1 MRPRPAVRVFRML
14 RWAAAL
20 AVLAY
25 VVWFLLRNKSQLASL
40 RNLSAPLLAVLFLV
54 TILNNLLYIFRFRHV
69 VRKKTGLQIPFRSW
83 VRFFLISRL
92 FSLMAGQTGNLYR
105 AWVFKKEYSV
115 SIAKFLASALFITW
129 LDTCLFL
136 LFGAVVIAAAAPH
149 LEVLGI
155 NAALLIL
162 AVLVCFVVVPLLL
175 GKLLGS
181 VHLSGRLSG
190 WAHRRF
196 LELSSAILTGL
207 KDPVFLLILSSGGF
221 LSFLFSAAV
230 IFGCFYGLG
239 LPIDPSGVALFLAV
253 LGLCNRIVITPGGNL
268 GIKELA
274 YGFLAEQLHIGMA
287 EGILVSLL
295 SRIIT
300 MVVTI
305 GLGLAAGGWHLIKHP
320 PDGSSANST
329 PGSSSV

>member
-1 MRPRPAVRVFRML
+1 MGSRPAVRIFRML

-25 VVWFLLRNKSQLASL
+25 VVWFLLQNKSQLASL
-40 RNLSAPLLAVLFLV
+40 RHLSAPLLAVLFLV
-54 TILNNLLYIFRFRHV
+54 TILNNLLYIVRFRQV

-92 FSLMAGQTGNLYR
+92 FSMMAGQTGNLYR

-149 LEVLGI
+149 LEVAGV

-162 AVLVCFVVVPLLL
+162 AVLAGFVVVPLLL

-181 VHLSGRLSG
+181 VHFSGRLGG

-207 KDPVFLLILSSGGF
+207 KDPVFLLILSAGGF

-239 LPIDPSGVALFLAV
+239 LAIDPSGVALFLAV

-329 PGSSSV
+329 AGSSSV

>member
-1 MRPRPAVRVFRML
+1 MGSRPAVRIFRML

-25 VVWFLLRNKSQLASL
+25 VVWFLLQNKSQLASL
-40 RNLSAPLLAVLFLV
+40 RHLSAPLLAVLFLV
-54 TILNNLLYIFRFRHV
+54 TILNNLLYIVRFRQV

-92 FSLMAGQTGNLYR
+92 FSMMAGQTGNLYR

-149 LEVLGI
+149 LEVAGV

-162 AVLVCFVVVPLLL
+162 AVLAGFVVVPLLL

-181 VHLSGRLSG
+181 VHFSGRLGG

-207 KDPVFLLILSSGGF
+207 KDPVFLLILSAGGF

-239 LPIDPSGVALFLAV
+239 LAIDPSGVALFLAV

-305 GLGLAAGGWHLIKHP
+305 GLGLTAGGWHLIKHP

-329 PGSSSV
+329 AGSSSV